1 MEGPYPTGN
10 RPGSD
15 RKPAQIR
22 PGTGPSLGR
31 VGDARCRNTR
41 RAQHLATGLSHC
53 HWGPVRARGSSRY
66 GDEREGTT
74 VTNSATLLSALRAVP
89 GVASAD
95 IEPDERPEGAGTLR
109 LQLDPGA
116 DEVAVATS
124 VNRVL
129 REQFGLAV
137 DANRVQVVEES
148 APVRHSDPL
157 TDPLSAVLAH
167 EPHVP
172 APEPLPA
179 RPTLTAVPGY
189 LGTIHGDAGDAP
201 SASSGG
207 ASPGGSPT
215 LEAEPAVPTSPM
227 GFDQGLADYASP
239 AAAPP
244 PASAAEPVEPVLV
257 DTVETSPEVS
267 DEVSSELLTLPVRS
281 PRILIARMQLVSAG
295 LGVTTEVTL
304 SWLGD
309 AFAGQAAAAAT
320 PTSVHR
326 SVAQATLRAVESV
339 VGNRA
344 RFELEQLEINQ
355 LGPDRAVV
363 VVVSMLTKAGS
374 ERLTGVSVVREDV
387 RQAVIRA
394 TLDAL
399 NRRLESLLLSA

>member
-1 MEGPYPTGN
+1 
-10 RPGSD
+10 
-15 RKPAQIR
+15 
-22 PGTGPSLGR
+22 
-31 VGDARCRNTR
+31 
-41 RAQHLATGLSHC
+41 
-53 HWGPVRARGSSRY
+53 
-66 GDEREGTT
+66 

-148 APVRHSDPL
+148 APVRRSDPL

-167 EPHVP
+167 EPQPVVQPEP
-172 APEPLPA
+172 APT

-189 LGTIHGDAGDAP
+189 LGTVHGDAA
-201 SASSGG
+201 AG
-207 ASPGGSPT
+207 AAGTPT
-215 LEAEPAVPTSPM
+215 LEQQPAEPVATM
-227 GFDQGLADYASP
+227 GFDQGLAHYARPGTESVP
-239 AAAPP
+239 APT
-244 PASAAEPVEPVLV
+244 AEPAEPVLV
-257 DTVETSPEVS
+257 DTVETETRPADDGSPETV
-267 DEVSSELLTLPVRS
+267 TLPARS

-326 SVAQATLRAVESV
+326 SVAQATLRAVETV

>member
-1 MEGPYPTGN
+1 M
-10 RPGSD
+10 
-15 RKPAQIR
+15 
-22 PGTGPSLGR
+22 
-31 VGDARCRNTR
+31 
-41 RAQHLATGLSHC
+41 
-53 HWGPVRARGSSRY
+53 
-66 GDEREGTT
+66 
-74 VTNSATLLSALRAVP
+74 TNSSALLSALRAVP

-95 IEPDERPEGAGTLR
+95 IEADERPEGAGTLR

-124 VNRVL
+124 VNQVL

-148 APVRHSDPL
+148 APVRRPDAPTDPL
-157 TDPLSAVLAH
+157 TDPISDVLAA
-167 EPHVP
+167 EPPREV
-172 APEPLPA
+172 AAA

-189 LGTIHGDAGDAP
+189 LGTIHGEGIEDAED
-201 SASSGG
+201 
-207 ASPGGSPT
+207 
-215 LEAEPAVPTSPM
+215 AEPTGVV
-227 GFDQGLADYASP
+227 GFDQGLGGYAAPLAP
-239 AAAPP
+239 AAPESAPP
-244 PASAAEPVEPVLV
+244 APAAGAPSLEAGTTGGHEVV
-257 DTVETSPEVS
+257 DSFEADTDGVGEQV
-267 DEVSSELLTLPVRS
+267 TLPARS

-309 AFAGQAAAAAT
+309 VFAGEAAAAAT

-339 VGNRA
+339 VGQRA

>member
-1 MEGPYPTGN
+1 M
-10 RPGSD
+10 
-15 RKPAQIR
+15 
-22 PGTGPSLGR
+22 
-31 VGDARCRNTR
+31 
-41 RAQHLATGLSHC
+41 
-53 HWGPVRARGSSRY
+53 
-66 GDEREGTT
+66 DEQEGTT
-74 VTNSATLLSALRAVP
+74 VTNSVILLSALRAVP

-95 IEPDERPEGAGTLR
+95 IEPDERPDGAGTLR

-137 DANRVQVVEES
+137 DANRVQVVEEA
-148 APVRHSDPL
+148 APSRRGDATTDPL
-157 TDPLSAVLAH
+157 TAPLGDVLAQA
-167 EPHVP
+167 PL
-172 APEPLPA
+172 PEPTPQPMGEPVSP

-189 LGTIHGDAGDAP
+189 LGTIHG
-201 SASSGG
+201 
-207 ASPGGSPT
+207 
-215 LEAEPAVPTSPM
+215 EAEPEAAAPAVM
-227 GFDQGLADYASP
+227 GFDQGLGDYASGVP
-239 AAAPP
+239 AA
-244 PASAAEPVEPVLV
+244 PVDTGVEAYPLDQGLV
-257 DTVETSPEVS
+257 DTVETAS
-267 DEVSSELLTLPVRS
+267 DLSTEGELDSVTLPARS

-309 AFAGQAAAAAT
+309 AFAGQSAAAAT